1 MRALL
6 TSAAT
11 AALLGLSPLPAFAA
25 PAGHPVVHHF
35 SVPGVPG
42 VSAWGS
48 YAKSDGKVSVT
59 LCVKDSS
66 AKVHLAFVIGIAVNA
81 SFTKHQNITAQA
93 LGNGKQACH
102 SVTTAD
108 TGRLSVLASSVGRD
122 GASDVGK
129 LKTIY

>member
-6 TSAAT
+6 TTVAAT
-11 AALLGLSPLPAFAA
+11 ALLGFTALPAFAA
-25 PAGHPVVHHF
+25 PASHPVVHDF
-35 SVPGVPG
+35 SIPGVPG

-48 YAKSDGKVSVT
+48 YAKAGGKVSIT

-66 AKVHLAFVIGIAVNA
+66 VKVHLAFVIGIAVNK
-81 SFTKHQNITAQA
+81 SFTKHQNITAKA
-93 LGNGKQACH
+93 LGDGKQACH